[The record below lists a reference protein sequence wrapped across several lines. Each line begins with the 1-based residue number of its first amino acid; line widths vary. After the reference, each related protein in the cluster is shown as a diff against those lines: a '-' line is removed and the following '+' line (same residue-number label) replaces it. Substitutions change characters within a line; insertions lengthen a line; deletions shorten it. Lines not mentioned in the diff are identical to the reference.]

1 MSIEQKDKEQLIIKE
16 ISSLFKKLLDRYEY
30 RNISTLLYYC
40 KTANTP

>member
-16 ISSLFKKLLDRYEY
+16 ISSLFKKLLDHYEY

-40 KTANTP
+40 KTAKTP